1 MARDVASSF
10 ARRSNRTVLMLA
22 LLLGALS
29 AILAL
34 VYMNGRG
41 GNGATGPTLPAV
53 VAKGDIPARSRITI
67 EMLEVRKLPK
77 DIVSPQAFSDP
88 AKLVNQVAIYPIAR
102 GEQVL
107 SGKVTA
113 PGNLAV
119 PGREAAPTLPLSY
132 TIPQGQRAMAVSVS
146 EVSGAGGLVLPGDRV
161 DIIGTFSVKV
171 FGADGKDP
179 LKSEELDKY
188 LTFTVLQNVQ
198 VLAVAQDVA
207 EVTREKSAEGQPLP
221 APSGKA
227 DPKAKTVTVAVTPEH
242 ALTLTKAQELGSL
255 RLALRGVDDDKTL
268 PLPTL
273 TDVEF
278 FPRDFP
284 LPFGVRR

>member
-1 MARDVASSF
+1 MARDVANSF

-34 VYMNGRG
+34 VYMNGKG
-41 GNGATGPTLPAV
+41 ESGAGGPTLPAV
-53 VAKGDIPARSRITI
+53 VAKGDIPARARITV
-67 EMLEVRKLPK
+67 EMLEIRKLPK
-77 DIVSPQAFSDP
+77 DLVSPQAFSDP
-88 AKLVNQVAIYPIAR
+88 AKLVNQVTLYPIAR

-207 EVTREKSAEGQPLP
+207 DVAGEKSSAAQPAP
-221 APSGKA
+221 PSGKP

>member
-53 VAKGDIPARSRITI
+53 VAKGDIPARARITV
-67 EMLEVRKLPK
+67 EMLEIRKLPK
-77 DIVSPQAFSDP
+77 DLVSPQAFSDP

-207 EVTREKSAEGQPLP
+207 
-221 APSGKA
+221 
-227 DPKAKTVTVAVTPEH
+227 
-242 ALTLTKAQELGSL
+242 
-255 RLALRGVDDDKTL
+255 
-268 PLPTL
+268 
-273 TDVEF
+273 DV
-278 FPRDFP
+278 
-284 LPFGVRR
+284 